1 MPSTKLSCGPKTS
14 VYGPTF
20 RDTRAQILAFSG
32 MKPAALDDAA
42 FDLQVQHSLFAA
54 QIHGPQPVD
63 EFASFR
69 AMFEFWPLPWKPEP
83 DSALAGLTV
92 AQFFFAWAWALSE
105 WAKNLLDGVAVADG
119 MAPDEAL
126 ATGLRAAVSTAQS
139 LLHAKSLLGSVQNG
153 LAQKPSDED

>member
-1 MPSTKLSCGPKTS
+1 MPTTKLNCSPKTV

-42 FDLQVQHSLFAA
+42 CDLQIQHSLFAA
-54 QIHGPQPVD
+54 QIHGSKPVD

-69 AMFEFWPLPWKPEP
+69 AMFEFWPLPWEPEP

-92 AQFFFAWAWALSE
+92 AQFSFAWAWGLSE

-139 LLHAKSLLGSVQNG
+139 LLHAKVLLGSAQNG
-153 LAQKPSDED
+153 VAQEPWRED